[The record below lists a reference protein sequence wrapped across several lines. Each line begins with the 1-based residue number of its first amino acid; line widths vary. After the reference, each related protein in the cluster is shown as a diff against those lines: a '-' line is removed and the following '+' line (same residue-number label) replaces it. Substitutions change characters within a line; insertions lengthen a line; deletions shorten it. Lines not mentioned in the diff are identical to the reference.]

1 MTATRDHHFQID
13 NQTGSL
19 CCDAWLGEP
28 VDEHGRLL
36 KAPPGHRYEEV
47 DALATDERGYRIYR
61 IDSDEARIRYIVD
74 RCDPDPVLQHG
85 QLIGSV
91 RIVRLDG

>member
-1 MTATRDHHFQID
+1 
-13 NQTGSL
+13 
-19 CCDAWLGEP
+19 
-28 VDEHGRLL
+28 
-36 KAPPGHRYEEV
+36 
-47 DALATDERGYRIYR
+47 LATDERGYRIYR

-85 QLIGSV
+85 QLIGSA

>member
-1 MTATRDHHFQID
+1 MTTTRDHHFQID

-28 VDEHGRLL
+28 VDEHRRLL

-47 DALATDERGYRIYR
+47 DA
-61 IDSDEARIRYIVD
+61 VD
-74 RCDPDPVLQHG
+74 RCDPAPVLQHG
-85 QLIGSV
+85 QLIGIV
-91 RIVRLDG
+91 RIVRLDS